1 MLLPVSVLGKIIYKE
16 GIFVF
21 AVFGSGLLLHSISVK
36 KVFHIYYMLGVEKKC
51 IFSAIIGFIF
61 WSIEI
66 FFVSLQA
73 IWCEHTAIIVSIALI
88 IN

>member
-1 MLLPVSVLGKIIYKE
+1 MLR
-16 GIFVF
+16 
-21 AVFGSGLLLHSISVK
+21 SGALFIGEQQDESDSAFI
-36 KVFHIYYMLGVEKKC
+36 KKC
-51 IFSAIIGFIF
+51 IFSAINELIF

-73 IWCEHTAIIVSIALI
+73 IWCERTAIIVSIALI